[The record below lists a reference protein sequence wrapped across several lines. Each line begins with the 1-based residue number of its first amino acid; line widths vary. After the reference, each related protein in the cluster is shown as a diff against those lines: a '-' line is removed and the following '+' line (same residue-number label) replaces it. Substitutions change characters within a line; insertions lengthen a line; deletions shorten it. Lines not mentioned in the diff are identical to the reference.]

1 MKGLPASGKS
11 TWAKCQVNNNT
22 IRINKDDMRVMM
34 GGEFSKLK
42 ENIVL
47 EMRDKAVESA
57 LKQGISVIVDDTNFA
72 PKHEETLREL
82 ATLHKAEFQV
92 KFIDTPLQDCLDR
105 DEIRKNSVGKDVIIN
120 MYNTFL
126 KKENIYPT
134 IEYDYSLP
142 ICIIV
147 DIDGTLA
154 HMQGRSPYDYTL
166 VNEDLLDTTIS
177 SLVEL
182 YKKDGVEVLVV
193 SGRPDSCINDTY
205 KWLTENEIFFD
216 KLLMRKTDDKRSDV
230 IVKSEIYE
238 EHIQGKYNVLFV
250 LDDRDRVVKM
260 WREKGLKCLQVAEGN
275 F

>member
-11 TWAKCQVNNNT
+11 TWAKTQVNNNT
-22 IRINKDDMRVMM
+22 IRINKDDIRAMM

-47 EMRDKAVESA
+47 EMRDKAIDVA
-57 LKQGISVIVDDTNFA
+57 LKQGLCVIVDDTNFV
-72 PKHEETLREL
+72 PKHEDRLKEL
-82 ATLHKAEFQV
+82 ALENKADFQV
-92 KFIDTPLQDCLDR
+92 KFIDTSLQDCLDR
-105 DEIRKNSVGKDVIIN
+105 DEIRKDSVGKEVIIN

-126 KKENIYPT
+126 KVEKTYPV
-134 IEYDYSLP
+134 IKYNQNLAD
-142 ICIIV
+142 CIIV

-166 VNEDLLDTTIS
+166 VHTDTIDKII
-177 SLVEL
+177 LGIV
-182 YKKDGVEVLVV
+182 KKMENIALSVIIV
-193 SGRPDSCINDTY
+193 SGRPDSCIEQTH
-205 KWLTENEIFFD
+205 KWLEDNNVPYD
-216 KLLMRKTDDKRSDV
+216 KLLMRKTGDERRDD
-230 IVKSEIYE
+230 IIKSEIYDSE
-238 EHIQGKYNVLFV
+238 IKEKYNVLFV